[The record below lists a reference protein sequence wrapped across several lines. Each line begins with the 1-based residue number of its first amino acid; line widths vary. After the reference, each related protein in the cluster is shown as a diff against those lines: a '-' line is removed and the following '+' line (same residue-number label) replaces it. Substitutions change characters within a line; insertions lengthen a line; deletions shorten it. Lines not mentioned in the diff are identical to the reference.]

1 MPVINAEE
9 RTDLQNC
16 MHQIISSLFADE
28 EYAFEVFI
36 LMKGDRKLK
45 KFVLYEGAPENRNN
59 TEINFKKKLQ
69 IAIADVIKGKYGIE
83 NAEYDLVENVADN
96 QNKFY
101 VIPQTDEY

>member
-45 KFVLYEGAPENRNN
+45 KICSLRGCAR
-59 TEINFKKKLQ
+59 KS
-69 IAIADVIKGKYGIE
+69 
-83 NAEYDLVENVADN
+83 
-96 QNKFY
+96 
-101 VIPQTDEY
+101 

>member
-28 EYAFEVFI
+28 EYVFEVFI
-36 LMKGDRKLK
+36 LMKGDQKLK

-59 TEINFKKKLQ
+59 TEINFK
-69 IAIADVIKGKYGIE
+69 AAPH
-83 NAEYDLVENVADN
+83 NC
-96 QNKFY
+96 
-101 VIPQTDEY
+101 

>member
-45 KFVLYEGAPENRNN
+45 NLFSTRVRQKIVTTR
-59 TEINFKKKLQ
+59 K
-69 IAIADVIKGKYGIE
+69 
-83 NAEYDLVENVADN
+83 
-96 QNKFY
+96 
-101 VIPQTDEY
+101 

>member
-45 KFVLYEGAPENRNN
+45 NLFSTRVHQKIVTTR
-59 TEINFKKKLQ
+59 K
-69 IAIADVIKGKYGIE
+69 
-83 NAEYDLVENVADN
+83 
-96 QNKFY
+96 
-101 VIPQTDEY
+101 